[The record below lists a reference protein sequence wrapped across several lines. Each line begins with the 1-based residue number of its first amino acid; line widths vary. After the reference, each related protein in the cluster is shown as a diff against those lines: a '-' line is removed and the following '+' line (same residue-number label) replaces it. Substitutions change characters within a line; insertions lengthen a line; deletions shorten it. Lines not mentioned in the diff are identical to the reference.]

1 MIAVLDLSWNRLN
14 RGNTKNKAKIKPKEE
29 GLTNGFFDN
38 LKKVFEEIVSI
49 VHMDLSWN
57 RFSKKDSEFIA
68 SILNKNQT
76 IFGFHFDGN
85 YGMLNERQFLT
96 FLKVYENTNE

>member
-1 MIAVLDLSWNRLN
+1 
-14 RGNTKNKAKIKPKEE
+14 
-29 GLTNGFFDN
+29 
-38 LKKVFEEIVSI
+38 
-49 VHMDLSWN
+49 MDLSWN